1 MPQPDPSMANT
12 IAQRVRD
19 ALSRFRVF
27 WESVPT
33 GALVMV
39 AAAVFFLFSTL
50 ALTADISSLGQMSPQ
65 RLAIRIVLSG
75 STAAAWVLALA
86 RGRRFLFVAVALHVA
101 AILHST
107 TGSTPPPTLDEAA
120 LERLSARLRFDT
132 FGLTTAIMLGYALF
146 IGFIA
151 SQGKRYMRVKTEIAL
166 ATEIHQLLVPPI
178 DQRIGRFEFFGAS
191 RPSGEVGGD
200 LVDLIHLEDGSW
212 VACLA
217 DVSGH
222 GVASGTMMGMFKSAF
237 RSRLTADT
245 ALGAALADVNRVM
258 LSVRKPGM
266 YVTGAFLAGSGA
278 GHTLRFSL
286 AGHPSIL
293 HYRAATRKVDELD
306 ARHTALALFEA
317 QVYDCEQVDV
327 GAGDI
332 LALVSD
338 GLMEVFDRQD
348 REFGLTGLARVLADH
363 ANRPLPEL
371 SEALVAAVRLHG
383 AQLDDQSLLL
393 VKRLPAE
400 G

>member
-86 RGRRFLFVAVALHVA
+86 RGRRFLVVAVALQVA

-286 AGHPSIL
+286 A
-293 HYRAATRKVDELD
+293 
-306 ARHTALALFEA
+306 
-317 QVYDCEQVDV
+317 DCEQVDV